1 MAKLHLITYG
11 CQMNEYDSERVA
23 GLLKHERYELTDRPE
38 DADLILVNTC
48 SIREK
53 AEDKVFS
60 QLGALKQLKRRRPDL
75 TIGVMGCM
83 AQLQKGRIQERA
95 PHVDLVFGSPA
106 IARVGELVERARA
119 RRGPVLETGEGALVK
134 ITARPEGGSRLKAFV
149 TVMEGCE
156 KYCTFCVVPTTRG
169 RERSHAPEVI
179 VDEIGG
185 LVAAG
190 CREVTLLGQT
200 VNAYGRDLSPPT
212 DLAAL
217 LERVDDIDGLE
228 RIRFTTSNPYNLT
241 PRLIRAIRDVPK
253 VCEYLHLPLQSGS
266 DRVLERMNRGYTRAR
281 YLELIAELQETVPDL
296 ALSTDLIVGFPGET
310 EEDFGKTME
319 MVERVGYDN
328 VFAFRYSRRP
338 GTPAAEMPDQVPE
351 EVKAERNTRLLEVTT
366 RVAAARSRRLEGR
379 TLPVLVDGASR
390 KDPREAA
397 GRTRCNRVVNFDTGG
412 RDLLGRV
419 VDVRIARALPHSLRG
434 ELADSSAAEL
444 RPVGVAEPALPA

>member
-1 MAKLHLITYG
+1 M
-11 CQMNEYDSERVA
+11 
-23 GLLKHERYELTDRPE
+23 
-38 DADLILVNTC
+38 
-48 SIREK
+48 
-53 AEDKVFS
+53 FS
-60 QLGALKQLKRRRPDL
+60 QLGALKHLKRRRPDL

-83 AQLQKGRIQERA
+83 AQLQRGRIQERA

-106 IARVGELVERARA
+106 IARVAELVERARA
-119 RRGPVLETGEGALVK
+119 RRGPVLETGEGPLVK
-134 ITARPEGGSRLKAFV
+134 ITARPDGGSRLKAFV

-156 KYCTFCVVPTTRG
+156 KHCTFCVVPTTRG

-179 VDEIGG
+179 VDEIRG
-185 LVAAG
+185 LVSAG

-217 LERVDDIDGLE
+217 LERVNDIDGIE

-281 YLELIAELQETVPDL
+281 YLELIAELRETVPDL

-310 EEDFGKTME
+310 EEDFAQTME

-338 GTPAAEMPDQVPE
+338 GTPAAEMPDQVPD
-351 EVKAERNTRLLEVTT
+351 EVKAERNSRLLEVTT
-366 RVAAARSRRLEGR
+366 RVAAARSQRLEGR
-379 TLPVLVDGASR
+379 TLPILVDGASR

-419 VDVRIARALPHSLRG
+419 VDVRITRALPHSLRG
-434 ELADSSAAEL
+434 ELADAPAIPG
-444 RPVGVAEPALPA
+444 RPVGVAEPALST